1 MSAAKI
7 LVVDDDRPLRHGLSQ
22 LLELAGYEVW
32 TAEDGLEAAETLA
45 GQRFDLLLTD
55 LKMPRMDGIELT
67 REARRLLP
75 RIPVI
80 VLTGIGDLDSVQE
93 TLQAGAVELVTKPF
107 EASQMLSTIKGLL
120 GSTANA
126 TED

>member
-1 MSAAKI
+1 LSAAKI

-32 TAEDGLEAAETLA
+32 TAEDGLAA
-45 GQRFDLLLTD
+45 QRFDLLLTD